1 LKILNYTL
9 LHALLWTVI
18 VTVLC
23 LLPGKDMPEFN
34 IVNFD
39 KIGHFCVFGLLN
51 FLFIRH
57 YHFKLNL
64 KSFHLNPALIIT
76 SLVIAYG
83 GLMEILQGAFYTD
96 RSADVYD
103 FIANSLGCFSALLFV
118 KVFPV
123 FVLPI
128 SEN

>member
-1 LKILNYTL
+1 M
-9 LHALLWTVI
+9 AI
-18 VTVLC
+18 VTFLC
-23 LLPGKDMPEFN
+23 LLPGKDMPDVK

-57 YHFKLNL
+57 YHFKFNQ
-64 KSFHLNPALIIT
+64 KSFLLKPALFIT
-76 SLVIAYG
+76 FLVIAYSG
-83 GLMEILQGAFYTD
+83 IMEILQGAFYTD
-96 RSADVYD
+96 RSADIYD

-123 FVLPI
+123 FVLPY
-128 SEN
+128 SEK